1 MPVNRFAPALSVLA
15 LCLGLVLIFGV
26 GPARLPAP
34 SAAVAVTASPSSSP
48 TRSPTVSPT
57 ASPTVSPTPTPV
69 PAIPPG
75 YRIKIQR
82 IAIDLPIAE
91 GDVERDTVRQET
103 PNNFAFHLPGTAL
116 PGDRGNSYIY
126 AHARTGMFLTL
137 WNARVGDE
145 VVIVTPDAR
154 ELRYTVSEVHP
165 RVEPADVSWAART
178 ATERVTLQTSTG
190 PNPGDPRF
198 VVVALPA

>member
-1 MPVNRFAPALSVLA
+1 M
-15 LCLGLVLIFGV
+15 
-26 GPARLPAP
+26 
-34 SAAVAVTASPSSSP
+34 
-48 TRSPTVSPT
+48 
-57 ASPTVSPTPTPV
+57 